1 VNVERNDL
9 VEPLTDSALLA
20 RWHRER
26 NEIAFAELLS
36 RHAGLV
42 TAISKRRL
50 AEPDSAGDITGQAF
64 ALLAQRASKVPN
76 GQVVGW
82 LIQATIHL
90 SNSENRATK
99 RRKTREQTAYSQS
112 VTPKPM
118 PTNDLSAQID
128 AQLLK
133 LNPAE
138 RECILLH
145 AGEELSH
152 REVGQRLGISEDAA
166 RVKFSRAIERLRRR
180 LGVSPAAIISAL
192 PQWRPLPLSTDET
205 ARLTKLALTP
215 QGVIPT
221 AGSLA
226 LRWFLMN
233 TTQRISIAVVVAL
246 LLVGGTTLTVQAT
259 RPTPPT
265 SASLTKSTFQP
276 FIGNWQGQLSYTVRR
291 TGRKVTMPATSVISM
306 AAGELRVQVKYT
318 TESNWGVDARVTVS
332 GDGQQLVYLDKGDRQ
347 QFKILSRESGSVTG
361 ERFVDE
367 PGRPRQ
373 ERVSFRQSENQMI
386 LLTEE
391 KLSAGGWKFANEYR
405 MERAK

>member
-1 VNVERNDL
+1 M
-9 VEPLTDSALLA
+9 EPLTDSALLA

-26 NEIAFAELLS
+26 DEIAFSELLS

-42 TAISKRRL
+42 TATAKRRL

-90 SNSENRATK
+90 CNAENRAAR
-99 RRKTREQTAYSQS
+99 RRKLREQKAFSNS
-112 VTPKPM
+112 VPPTPM
-118 PTNDLSAQID
+118 PKNDLSAQID
-128 AQLLK
+128 VQLLK

-145 AGEELSH
+145 AGEDLSH

-166 RVKFSRAIERLRRR
+166 RVKFSRAVERLRRR
-180 LGVSPAAIISAL
+180 LGVSPAAIISAIH
-192 PQWRPLPLSTDET
+192 QWRSDPLSTDET
-205 ARLTKLALTP
+205 ARLTRLAVAT
-215 QGVIPT
+215 QKVISP

-233 TTQRISIAVVVAL
+233 TTQRISVAVAVAL
-246 LLVGGTTLTVQAT
+246 FLVAGTTLTVQANRT
-259 RPTPPT
+259 IPPT
-265 SASLTKSTFQP
+265 SASLTKSTFEP
-276 FIGNWQGQLSYTVRR
+276 FVGNWNGQLSYTVRR
-291 TGRKVTMPATSVISM
+291 TGRKVTMPASSVVTMPSS
-306 AAGELRVQVKYT
+306 ELRIQVKYT

-332 GDGQQLVYLDKGDRQ
+332 ADGQELVYTDKGDRQ
-347 QFKILSRESGSVTG
+347 QFKILSRGSGSVTG

-373 ERVSFRQSENQMI
+373 ERITFRQADNQLI

-391 KLSAGGWKFANEYR
+391 KLSTGGWKFANEYR